1 MNPLRRLFRFL
12 DGFRRV
18 VLNLLFFGLLFA
30 ILAAIIASRPPSLKE
45 RTTLVIDADA
55 VVVEESTGSGFDRFL
70 QQLSGSSGPTEIQ
83 LRDLVAVIEAAAAD
97 PKIERLYLKPRGL
110 QAGVA
115 TAREIARAL
124 AKFRAA
130 GKPILAYADA
140 LDQLGYHLAA
150 QADEIWLHPMG
161 GVILEGFGRYR
172 LYYREALEDKLS
184 LDVHLFRAG
193 EYKSFGEPYTRDGA
207 SEEAKEADAY
217 VLNGRWRT
225 FLADLAERRGIEA
238 ENLSALIEGFPERL
252 IAEQG
257 DLARLALSAG
267 LVDELLSEDQAEAK
281 LKALGVPDEEG
292 KSFRRIGFDD
302 YLRIVKAQRGREA
315 LAHKDE
321 PTVAIVVAMG
331 SIMEGEQPA
340 GSVGGV
346 STAALLRKAREDEKV
361 KAVVL
366 RVDSPGGSAF
376 ASEQIRREVELLKEA
391 GKPVVASM
399 GNVAASGGY
408 WISMSAD
415 RIIADPTTIT
425 GSIGV
430 IGLFMT
436 APRLLER
443 LGVRSDGVGT
453 TSWAGALDPARPF
466 DPRLKPVF
474 ERLIAKSYRDFL
486 EGVAKGRGTTPEAV
500 DAIARGRIWSGEQ
513 ALERGLVDE
522 LGGLEDA
529 VRQAAALAKLDRY
542 QVRYV
547 ERDAKGL
554 ARFLKGLET
563 SRLAG
568 WLERRLGVAAS
579 MPAAPNARLLREL
592 ERDLGYVLRGQ
603 KEPFAVHAYCFC
615 GFD

>member
-12 DGFRRV
+12 DGIRRF
-18 VLNLLFFGLLFA
+18 VLNLVFFGLLFA
-30 ILAAIIASRPPSLKE
+30 ILAAIIASRPPKLQE
-45 RTTLVIDADA
+45 RTVLVIDPQA
-55 VVVEESTGSGFDRFL
+55 VVVEESAGSGLDRLLRRFG
-70 QQLSGSSGPTEIQ
+70 GSSEPEEIE

-97 PKIERLYLKPRGL
+97 PHIERVYLKPQGI

-124 AKFRAA
+124 AKVRAA
-130 GKPILAYADA
+130 GKPVVAYADA

-150 QADEIWLHPMG
+150 QADQIWLHPMG

-207 SEEAKEADAY
+207 SQEAKEADAY

-225 FLADLAERRGIEA
+225 FLADLADRRRLTPESV
-238 ENLSALIEGFPERL
+238 SALIEGLPERL
-252 IAEQG
+252 VAEEG

-267 LVDELLSEDQAEAK
+267 LVDELISEDQAEAR
-281 LKALGVPDEEG
+281 LKELGVADDQG
-292 KSFRRIGFDD
+292 KSFRKIGFSD
-302 YLRIVKAQRGREA
+302 YLRIVKSRRAREA
-315 LAHKDE
+315 LAAKDQ
-321 PTVAIVVAMG
+321 PAVAIVVAMG

-376 ASEQIRREVELLKEA
+376 ASEQIRREVELLRAA

-443 LGVRSDGVGT
+443 FGVRSDGVGT

-486 EGVAKGRGTTPEAV
+486 EGVAKGRKTTPEAV

-529 VRQAAALAKLDRY
+529 VRHAAALASLEGY

-547 ERDAKGL
+547 EREPEGL
-554 ARFLKGLET
+554 ARFLKGLEGA
-563 SRLAG
+563 RLAR
-568 WLERRLGVAAS
+568 WLEARLGLPAGV
-579 MPAAPNARLLREL
+579 PAAPSARLLREL
-592 ERDLGYVLRGQ
+592 DRDLGYLLQSQR
-603 KEPFAVHAYCFC
+603 EPFTVHAYCFC

>member
-1 MNPLRRLFRFL
+1 MPALRRLFRFL
-12 DGFRRV
+12 DGFRRL
-18 VLNLLFFGLLFA
+18 VLNLVFFGLLIA
-30 ILAAIIASRPPSLKE
+30 ILAAIMASLPPKLEE
-45 RTTLVIDADA
+45 RTALVIAGEA
-55 VVVEESTGSGFDRFL
+55 VVVEESTSDPFARFL
-70 QQLSGSSGPTEIQ
+70 QRLSGSSTPGEVQ
-83 LRDLVAVIEAAAAD
+83 LRDLVAVIEAAASD
-97 PKIERLYLKPRGL
+97 PKIERIYLKPQGL
-110 QAGVA
+110 EAGLA
-115 TAREIARAL
+115 SAREIGRAL

-130 GKPILAYADA
+130 GKQVFAYADA
-140 LDQLGYHLAA
+140 LDQNAYYLAA
-150 QADEIWLHPMG
+150 QADRIWLHPMG
-161 GVILEGFGRYR
+161 RVVLEGFGRYR
-172 LYYREALEDKLS
+172 LYYREALADKLS

-193 EYKSFGEPYTRDGA
+193 EYKSFGEPYTRDSA

-225 FLADLAERRGIEA
+225 FLADLSERRGIEP
-238 ENLSALIEGFPERL
+238 EKLTALIEGFPERL
-252 IAEQG
+252 VAEEG
-257 DLARLALSAG
+257 DLAKLALSAG
-267 LVDELLSEDQAEAK
+267 LVDELLTEDQAEAK
-281 LKALGVPDEEG
+281 LAALGVADREG
-292 KSFRRIGFDD
+292 KSFRKIGFAD
-302 YLRIVKAQRGREA
+302 YLRIVKSRRERQRDDR
-315 LAHKDE
+315 
-321 PTVAIVVAMG
+321 PVVAIVVAMG

-430 IGLFMT
+430 IGLFVT

-443 LGVRSDGVGT
+443 FGVRSDGVGT

-547 ERDAKGL
+547 ERDTKGL

-568 WLERRLGVAAS
+568 WLETRLGVAGTI
-579 MPAAPNARLLREL
+579 PAAPNARLLREL
-592 ERDLGYVLRGQ
+592 ERDLCYVLRSQ

>member
-1 MNPLRRLFRFL
+1 M
-12 DGFRRV
+12 
-18 VLNLLFFGLLFA
+18 
-30 ILAAIIASRPPSLKE
+30 AAS
-45 RTTLVIDADA
+45 D
-55 VVVEESTGSGFDRFL
+55 
-70 QQLSGSSGPTEIQ
+70 
-83 LRDLVAVIEAAAAD
+83 
-97 PKIERLYLKPRGL
+97 
-110 QAGVA
+110 
-115 TAREIARAL
+115 
-124 AKFRAA
+124 
-130 GKPILAYADA
+130 
-140 LDQLGYHLAA
+140 
-150 QADEIWLHPMG
+150 G

>member
-12 DGFRRV
+12 DGLRRL
-18 VLNLLFFGLLFA
+18 VLNLVFFGLLIA
-30 ILAAIIASRPPSLKE
+30 IIAAIIASLPPSLKE
-45 RTTLVIDADA
+45 RTVLVIDAEG
-55 VVVEESTGSGFDRFL
+55 VVVEESAGGPFDRFF
-70 QQLSGSSGPTEIQ
+70 QRLSGSSAPEEIQ
-83 LRDLVAVIEAAAAD
+83 LRDLVAVIEEAAKD
-97 PKIERLYLKPRGL
+97 PNIERIYLKPQGL
-110 QAGVA
+110 EAGVA
-115 TAREIARAL
+115 SAREIARAL

-130 GKPILAYADA
+130 GKPIVAYADS

-193 EYKSFGEPYTRDGA
+193 EYKSFGEPYTRDAA

-225 FLADLAERRGIEA
+225 FLADLAARRGTDPEQLA
-238 ENLSALIEGFPERL
+238 ALIEGFPERL
-252 IAEQG
+252 AAEGG

-267 LVDELLSEDQAEAK
+267 LVDELLSEDQAEAR
-281 LKALGVPDEEG
+281 LKELGLADEEG
-292 KSFRRIGFDD
+292 KSFRKIGFAD
-302 YLRIVKAQRGREA
+302 YLRIVKTRRVSEPKNA
-315 LAHKDE
+315 
-321 PTVAIVVAMG
+321 PTVAVVVAMG
-331 SIMEGEQPA
+331 SIMEGDQPA

-376 ASEQIRREVELLKEA
+376 ASEQIRREVELLRAA

-415 RIIADPTTIT
+415 RIVADPTTIT

-453 TSWAGALDPARPF
+453 TSWSGALDPTRPF

-522 LGGLEDA
+522 LGGIEDA
-529 VRQAAALAKLDRY
+529 IRRAAELASLENYR
-542 QVRYV
+542 VRYV

-554 ARFLKGLET
+554 ARLFQGFDSAWIVRWLEARLGLERT
-563 SRLAG
+563 LP
-568 WLERRLGVAAS
+568 VAAD
-579 MPAAPNARLLREL
+579 ARLVREL
-592 ERDLGYVLRGQ
+592 QSDLRYLLDGRR
-603 KEPFAVHAYCFC
+603 EPFTVHAYCFC
-615 GFD
+615 RFD